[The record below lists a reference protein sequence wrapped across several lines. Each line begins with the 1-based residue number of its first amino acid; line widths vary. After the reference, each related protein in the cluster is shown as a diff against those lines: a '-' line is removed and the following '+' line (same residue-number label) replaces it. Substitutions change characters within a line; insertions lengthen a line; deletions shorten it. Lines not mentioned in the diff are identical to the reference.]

1 MFYSLGCYYTYQKQN
16 KMDTIFWI
24 CVQLMVM
31 GAKLVGISYQQLNV
45 ILFVILHPAVTIF
58 FWYQY
63 RKYKRKYKLL
73 ASAGERL

>member
-1 MFYSLGCYYTYQKQN
+1 
-16 KMDTIFWI
+16 MDTIFWI

-31 GAKLVGISYQQLNV
+31 GAKLLGISYQQLNV

-63 RKYKRKYKLL
+63 RRYKRKYKLAL
-73 ASAGERL
+73 AEQTIINNN